1 MIMPKILIVEDDLP
15 LLRMYQVVL
24 QKAGCQVLSALDG
37 EEGIEKVR
45 DDNPDLI
52 LLDVVLPKKNGF
64 QVLEYLKS
72 DVNFSRIPV
81 VCLSVLHQEEDI
93 EQCKRLGAKD
103 FLVKTDVDPEDVI
116 SKVLSY
122 IKPH

>member
-1 MIMPKILIVEDDLP
+1 MNKPKVLLVEDDLP

-37 EEGIEKVR
+37 EEGLKKAR

-64 QVLEYLKS
+64 QVLKDLKD
-72 DVNFSRIPV
+72 DVHLSRIPV

-103 FLVKTDVDPEDVI
+103 FLVKTEVEPEDVI